1 MENLKR
7 NIYQLK
13 NNISLF
19 LVVIFL
25 SSCSSM
31 ESLKFWEN
39 GEVDID
45 EPKKLEK
52 FPIFELNKSKL
63 PDDFRSSILKLDNEL
78 KGNEFNQE
86 KLKKAVEEIGK
97 RIILF
102 NEI

>member
-19 LVVIFL
+19 LIVIFL

-31 ESLKFWEN
+31 ESFKFWEN

-45 EPKKLEK
+45 EPRKLEK
-52 FPIFELNKSKL
+52 FSSKYSVKNNWKISFNNAENTLGNFVPSFNFFNIFNLCLLYNEN
-63 PDDFRSSILKLDNEL
+63 FR
-78 KGNEFNQE
+78 
-86 KLKKAVEEIGK
+86 
-97 RIILF
+97 
-102 NEI
+102 

>member
-52 FPIFELNKSKL
+52 F
-63 PDDFRSSILKLDNEL
+63 SI
-78 KGNEFNQE
+78 
-86 KLKKAVEEIGK
+86 
-97 RIILF
+97 
-102 NEI
+102 